1 MTKHQ
6 NLIKR
11 LDDLTRKQIKLR
23 DGFCCQYSD
32 KSIADGYT
40 VIDWAHIITRG
51 SGSLLLRWHSANSLC
66 LTRKWHTFFDAHPD
80 TKMEWFK
87 WKFPARYKLITELD
101 RLPVKTIRTNEL
113 EELLALKKLEMK
125 EAQ

>member
-1 MTKHQ
+1 MTKNQ
-6 NLIKR
+6 RLIKR

-32 KSIADGYT
+32 ESIADGYT

-66 LTRKWHTFFDAHPD
+66 LTRKWHTFFDSHPD